1 MVYGPNPGL
10 QVIPYGS
17 LQGQGQPTQ
26 YSNFGFNGSIP
37 PTNEIVSPNY
47 VGVNQNSHIWLSISV
62 YDKRVN
68 KVN

>member
-10 QVIPYGS
+10 QVVPYGS

-37 PTNEIVSPNY
+37 PTDGIVSPNY
-47 VGVNQNSHIWLSISV
+47 VGVNQNSHI
-62 YDKRVN
+62 
-68 KVN
+68 